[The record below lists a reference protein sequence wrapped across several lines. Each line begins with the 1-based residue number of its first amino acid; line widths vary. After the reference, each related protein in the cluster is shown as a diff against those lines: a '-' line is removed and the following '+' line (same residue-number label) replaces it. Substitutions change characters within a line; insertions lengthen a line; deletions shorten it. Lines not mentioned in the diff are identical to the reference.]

1 MTIDAAPAP
10 LPFLSGLLTPV
21 TDERDDRNLE
31 VTGQLPAGLQG
42 MFVRNGPNPQFAPLG
57 KYHPFDGDGMVH
69 AVYVEDG
76 VARYR
81 NRWIESRGLL
91 AERKRGTALWG
102 GLSELHMPE
111 PDVIAEGGMLK
122 NTANTH
128 TVRHG
133 GRLLALLEACPPTEL
148 SHELETIGE
157 HDFGGRLVGSMTAH
171 PKIDPV
177 NGEMHFFGYSPFP
190 PYVRYHVVDASG
202 ELVHSTDI
210 DLPNPIM
217 MHDFVLTENH
227 VVFLDSPAIF
237 DVMNAMNGG
246 SMMRWDPSQGTR
258 IGVLPRG
265 ADGDQIKWIE
275 IDPCYVVHFFNAWD
289 DGDRIELRAPRFAT
303 MPGGFDFD
311 NPTGREEPMPWRWSI
326 DPAAGTV
333 KDEQTDD
340 RSGEFPRVNDDQAT
354 RPTRYLYN
362 ARARNWEF
370 EFEFHG
376 VIKYDLETG
385 AAQERY
391 YGDSEVSGEHVFA
404 PDPDGTAEDDGWL
417 LSFVTDRAT
426 DTTDLVVLDARD
438 VAGDE
443 VARVRIPRRVPLGFH
458 ANWFPEA

>member
-1 MTIDAAPAP
+1 MTIDADPAP
-10 LPFLSGLLTPV
+10 SPFLSGLLTPV
-21 TDERDDRNLE
+21 TDERDDRDLA

-57 KYHPFDGDGMVH
+57 KYHPFDGDGMLH
-69 AVYVEDG
+69 AVYLEDG
-76 VARYR
+76 TARYR
-81 NRWIESRGLL
+81 NRWIESKGLL
-91 AERKRGTALWG
+91 AERKRGTSLWG

-111 PDVIAEGGMLK
+111 PEIVAEGGILK

-133 GRLLALLEACPPTEL
+133 GKLLALLEASLPTQFGP
-148 SHELETIGE
+148 ELETLGE
-157 HDFGGRLVGSMTAH
+157 WDFDGKLEGSMTAH
-171 PKIDPV
+171 PKIDPF

-210 DLPNPIM
+210 ELPNPIM
-217 MHDFVLTENH
+217 MHDFALTENH

-237 DVMNAMNGG
+237 DVMSAMSGG
-246 SMMRWDPSQGTR
+246 SIMRWDPSQGTR
-258 IGVLPRG
+258 LGVLPRRG
-265 ADGDQIKWIE
+265 NGDQITWIE

-289 DGDRIELRAPRFAT
+289 DGDRIEVRAPRFST

-311 NPTGREEPMPWRWSI
+311 NPTGREAPMPWRWSI

-333 KDEQTDD
+333 THEQTDD
-340 RSGEFPRVNDDQAT
+340 RGGEFPRINDERAT

-362 ARARNWEF
+362 GQARTWEF

-376 VIKYDLETG
+376 VVKYDIETG
-385 AAQERY
+385 TSQERY
-391 YGDSEVSGEHVFA
+391 YAETEVSGEHVFA
-404 PDPDGTAEDDGWL
+404 PNPEGTAEDDGWL
-417 LSFVTDRAT
+417 LGFVSDRAT

-438 VAGDE
+438 ITADP

-458 ANWFPEA
+458 ANWFPES